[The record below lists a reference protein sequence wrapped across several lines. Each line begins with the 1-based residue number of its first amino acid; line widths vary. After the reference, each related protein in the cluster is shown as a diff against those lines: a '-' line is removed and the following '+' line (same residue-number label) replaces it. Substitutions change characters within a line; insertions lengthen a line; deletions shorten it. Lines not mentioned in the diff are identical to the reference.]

1 MGFITGKIRF
11 FNHTTLD
18 FGEVINSRLPY
29 KIKYRYHFMDY
40 NDEMFFRYN
49 NAKHFPNM
57 SRALFPITNI
67 HQMVL

>member
-1 MGFITGKIRF
+1 
-11 FNHTTLD
+11 
-18 FGEVINSRLPY
+18 
-29 KIKYRYHFMDY
+29 MDY